1 MRPLFTDGW
10 NSFWHFVLGI
20 LSYRL
25 LIIIP
30 GFLAYQYILKYDDN
44 SGIDTLE
51 FAVGFMM
58 YMALDRALSLLS

>member
-1 MRPLFTDGW
+1 MRYLFTDGW

-51 FAVGFMM
+51 FGVGFML
-58 YMALDRALSLLS
+58 YMALDRA